1 MTAIV
6 NTWLSFRAALVSAI
20 DAAMPAS
27 VLETA
32 SVAWSDA
39 PREFAG
45 HRALLS
51 VVSSVF
57 EDRDSALS
65 QGGEQSLE
73 SMAIITVQLTAESSF
88 DAGDQDALWL
98 IEELRLGIRKLSV
111 QAILEAAGIRIQAFP
126 RSTRNIGG
134 VADDRALS
142 VHALEFTCCTT
153 FGLTPNP
160 PEDAGVIEHVEG
172 EATIN
177 DVDESEITLDFA
189 ADDPDAES

>member
-20 DAAMPAS
+20 EAAMPAS
-27 VLETA
+27 ILETA

-51 VVSSVF
+51 VVSATF
-57 EDRDSALS
+57 DDRDSALS
-65 QGGEQSLE
+65 QGGVQSLE
-73 SMAIITVQLTAESSF
+73 SMAVIVVQLTAESTF
-88 DAGDQDALWL
+88 DTGDEDALWL
-98 IEELRLGIRKLSV
+98 IEQLRLGLRRLSV
-111 QAILEAAGIRIQAFP
+111 QAIIEAAGIRIQAFP

-134 VADDRALS
+134 VADERALS

-153 FGLTPNP
+153 FALVPDP

-172 EATIN
+172 QATAL
-177 DVDESEITLDFA
+177 DVDGSEISAEFA